1 MDIKEKIKDS
11 IVIAL
16 SNINIEMNKENITIE
31 IPKDRKFGD
40 FSSNIA
46 LQLSKELQ
54 KNPREIAESIIIG
67 IKDDNIDKIE
77 IAGAGFIN
85 FYMNSNYLF
94 DNLNEILKN
103 KENYGKNDL
112 GVGKK
117 INVEYVSANPTGIL
131 HLGTARGA
139 SYGDNLC
146 NILQFSGFE
155 VTREY
160 YINDAGNQ
168 IRNLGLSLKARYM
181 ELLKI
186 NSEFPEDGYHGKEII
201 NLAQELILKYN
212 DKALDESDDF
222 FEKIAVDFLLNRIK
236 KDLEDFGVSF
246 DVWTSE
252 KSIYAKGKVKEALEK
267 LKGLNKT
274 YEKDGAIWLKTTD
287 YGDEKDR
294 VLIKNDGT
302 FTYLMPDI
310 AYHLDKFDRGY
321 DFLVDVFGADHHG
334 YIERLKAAI
343 NALGYDGNK
352 VDIRILQMVR
362 LLRNKELVRMS
373 KRTGQTV
380 TISELVEE
388 VGINAA
394 RYFFA
399 MRSLDTQMEFD
410 IDLATKNSNENP
422 VFYVNYAYS
431 RICSILNT
439 KKLDEI
445 PKKYD
450 IIDENNAY
458 NILKKLYEFK
468 DVIKNSALRKEPH
481 LVTNYVY
488 DLAAIFHSYYGIE
501 KIITDNEKET
511 SEKLA
516 LISAVKIVIETSLKL
531 IGVKPKDKM

>member
-1 MDIKEKIKDS
+1 MDIKEKIKDLM
-11 IVIAL
+11 VRAL
-16 SNINIEMNKENITIE
+16 ENIDIKVNKENITIE
-31 IPKDRKFGD
+31 VPKDKKFGD

-46 LQLSKELQ
+46 LQLSKELK
-54 KNPREIAESIIIG
+54 KNPKEIAESIIKG
-67 IKDDNIDKIE
+67 INNDDIEKIE
-77 IAGAGFIN
+77 VAGAGFIN
-85 FYMNSNYLF
+85 FYVSSNYLF
-94 DNLNEILKN
+94 DNLKEILIKR
-103 KENYGKNDL
+103 ETYGKNDI
-112 GVGKK
+112 GAGKK

-146 NILQFSGFE
+146 NILEFSGFD

-181 ELLKI
+181 ELLNI
-186 NSEFPEDGYHGKEII
+186 ESEFPEDGYHGKEII
-201 NLAQELILKYN
+201 TLAQELIMQYN
-212 DKALDESDDF
+212 DKALSQPNDF
-222 FEKIAVDFLLNRIK
+222 FEKIAVDFLLDRIK
-236 KDLEDFGVSF
+236 KDLESFGVTF

-252 KSIYAKGKVKEALEK
+252 KSIYSKGKVEQSLEK
-267 LKGLNKT
+267 LKKLNKT
-274 YEKDGAIWLKTTD
+274 YEQDGAIWLKTTD

-294 VLIKNDGT
+294 VLIKNDGS

-321 DFLVDVFGADHHG
+321 DYLVDVFGADHHG
-334 YIERLKAAI
+334 YIDRLKAAI

-352 VDIRILQMVR
+352 VDIKILQMVK
-362 LLRNKELVRMS
+362 LLRNKELVKMS

-431 RICSILNT
+431 RICSILNN
-439 KKLDEI
+439 KKLNEI
-445 PKKYD
+445 PKNYD
-450 IIDENNAY
+450 IIDRNNAY

-468 DVIKNSALRKEPH
+468 GVIENAALRKEPH
-481 LVTNYVY
+481 LVTN
-488 DLAAIFHSYYGIE
+488 
-501 KIITDNEKET
+501 
-511 SEKLA
+511 
-516 LISAVKIVIETSLKL
+516 
-531 IGVKPKDKM
+531 